1 MAAPT
6 TTVTFSGAGSPSPIT
21 LRATTPDTSA
31 PTTIPGVV
39 HRTQGGSLVSY
50 QVGPQY
56 WEVTLQIKSLTGAQ
70 KDNLNSFFANNFTLS
85 FTYTDENGNA
95 FTARF
100 LDTSLQFVKAY
111 RESWEVA
118 IHLNLSAILV

>member
-1 MAAPT
+1 MPT
-6 TTVTFSGAGSPSPIT
+6 TTITFTGAGSIT
-21 LRATTPDTSA
+21 LRATAPNTDA

-56 WEVTLQIKSLTGAQ
+56 WQVTLQCRSLTGAQ
-70 KDNLNSFFANNFTLS
+70 KDALAAFFAANFTSS
-85 FTYTDENGNA
+85 FTYTDENDNT

-100 LDTSLQFVKAY
+100 LDTTLPFKKAY
-111 RESWEVA
+111 RESWEVDMR
-118 IHLNLSAILV
+118 LNLSAMLK